1 MNSNHMKKCTPDIIT
16 SIVLLGFLLTLTVQI
31 GAIPKDSAT
40 YPKILMALSYTMV
53 TIQLIRNVMKYKD
66 SDIIK
71 TQIKEQARILVPY
84 AVLVLIY
91 LFLLDK
97 IGYIFDTILFCMV
110 SLAALKLKNKAVII
124 ILPVVLTLAIYFLFS
139 LFLSVILP
147 RGSWISL
154 NL

>member
-53 TIQLIRNVMKYKD
+53 TARPPRQIRRFIGCITFDKPIKIFDMINTSDYRLSEIQL
-66 SDIIK
+66 
-71 TQIKEQARILVPY
+71 P
-84 AVLVLIY
+84 
-91 LFLLDK
+91 
-97 IGYIFDTILFCMV
+97 
-110 SLAALKLKNKAVII
+110 LAALKLKNKAVII